1 MSSASDSGLGA
12 GGQGFSWALA
22 EVGERVGLHPRYTR
36 AFSRAAAAAAEAD
49 RAAAYA
55 TAALEKLL
63 LVGSDSDDDSL
74 SFSDEGFEERYGSAS
89 DDGTLASPEG
99 RGFKVATDWTP
110 RTLAAPKRTSS
121 GRSLSPGVPR
131 PLRPQSP
138 EPAPSVLSPTQRE
151 PVELV
156 ARAAAAAYSHARGA
170 PH

>member
-36 AFSRAAAAAAEAD
+36 AFSSAAAAAAEAD

-89 DDGTLASPEG
+89 DDGTLASP
-99 RGFKVATDWTP
+99 
-110 RTLAAPKRTSS
+110 
-121 GRSLSPGVPR
+121 
-131 PLRPQSP
+131 
-138 EPAPSVLSPTQRE
+138 
-151 PVELV
+151 
-156 ARAAAAAYSHARGA
+156 
-170 PH
+170 